1 MEAGEVSG
9 PSPWTPER
17 DAELREHWAGDLSA
31 SQIGAKMAMNKNQI
45 IGRAHRLMLAPRGSP
60 INLAASQSWTDADDA
75 TLCAIY
81 RGFLTTA
88 EIGARMG
95 RTTHAISY
103 RAKFLGL
110 VAGRRASPKSRGMV
124 SRPAARSNREL
135 PVSGARA
142 ASPSRPRAAT
152 SSGALSSAV
161 ERRVSSLPVENLPGA
176 VVAAPPRRVFL
187 GTQCCHPMGDR
198 TCNEPVQANARGL
211 KSPYCPEHFAMIY
224 AAPAKSANNPPPA
237 GWLKNRL
244 AMRAHG

>member
-45 IGRAHRLMLAPRGSP
+45 IGRAHRLKLPLRGVP
-60 INLAASQSWTDADDA
+60 VNI
-75 TLCAIY
+75 
-81 RGFLTTA
+81 
-88 EIGARMG
+88 
-95 RTTHAISY
+95 
-103 RAKFLGL
+103 
-110 VAGRRASPKSRGMV
+110 SRGMV
-124 SRPAARSNREL
+124 SRPAARANREL

-176 VVAAPPRRVFL
+176 VVAAPPRRVFSHK
-187 GTQCCHPMGDR
+187 QCQYITSSADRDYRFCEAPVVENAMGRPSAFCATHFDL
-198 TCNEPVQANARGL
+198 CLV
-211 KSPYCPEHFAMIY
+211 SPKKALEERKAQ
-224 AAPAKSANNPPPA
+224 
-237 GWLKNRL
+237 RL
-244 AMRAHG
+244 ADIEAARVRWNPSSAWR

>member
-1 MEAGEVSG
+1 MIR

-17 DAELREHWAGDLSA
+17 DQQLTADWDAGFTTAE
-31 SQIGAKMAMNKNQI
+31 IGARMGISKNSV

-75 TLCAIY
+75 TLSAIY
-81 RGFLTTA
+81 GGFLTTA

-124 SRPAARSNREL
+124 SRPAARANREL

-152 SSGALSSAV
+152 SSRLLSSAV

-176 VVAAPPRRVFL
+176 VAETPPPRVFS
-187 GTQCCHPMGDR
+187 GTKCCHPMGDR
-198 TCNEPVQANARGL
+198 TCNEPVRANARGL
-211 KSPYCPEHFAMIY
+211 KSPYCPEHFAIIY
-224 AAPAKSANNPPPA
+224 AAPPAKNANNPPPA

>member
-1 MEAGEVSG
+1 MPKASL
-9 PSPWTPER
+9 WTPER
-17 DAELREHWAGDLSA
+17 DQQLTADWDAGFTTAE
-31 SQIGAKMAMNKNQI
+31 IGARMGISKNSV

-81 RGFLTTA
+81 GGFLTTA

-124 SRPAARSNREL
+124 SRPAARANREL

-142 ASPSRPRAAT
+142 ASPSRPCAAT
-152 SSGALSSAV
+152 ISGALSSAV
-161 ERRVSSLPVENLPGA
+161 ERLGASPQAENLPEA
-176 VVAAPPRRVFL
+176 VAETPPPRVFL
-187 GTQCCHPMGDR
+187 GTKCCHPMGDR
-198 TCNEPVQANARGL
+198 TCDEPVRANARGL
-211 KSPYCPEHFAMIY
+211 KSSYCPEHFAMIH
-224 AAPAKSANNPPPA
+224 AAPPAKSATNPPPA

>member
-1 MEAGEVSG
+1 MIR

-17 DAELREHWAGDLSA
+17 DQQLTADWDAGFTTAE
-31 SQIGAKMAMNKNQI
+31 IGARMGISKNSV

-81 RGFLTTA
+81 GGFLTTA

-124 SRPAARSNREL
+124 SRPAARANREL

-152 SSGALSSAV
+152 SSRLLSSAV

-176 VVAAPPRRVFL
+176 VAETPPPRVFS
-187 GTQCCHPMGDR
+187 GTKCCHPMGDR
-198 TCNEPVQANARGL
+198 TCNEPVRANARGL
-211 KSPYCPEHFAMIY
+211 KSPYCPEHFAIIY
-224 AAPAKSANNPPPA
+224 AAPPAKNANNPPPA